1 MLDSVNENYVSRLQ
15 ELVSAVSS
23 PIEKWDSFQDPSL
36 GIPLKAKKLAYS
48 IRKLSE
54 MLSSLDILRFRE
66 QPFVKQSRDLTDSRA
81 GTFDEEKCAER
92 AMTILCEGF
101 AQVQNRLD
109 LGLEPFVY
117 GSPTIVVIER
127 DSTTREGITFPNTRI
142 SLNERLGRIAT
153 VLNNIPS

>member
-1 MLDSVNENYVSRLQ
+1 
-15 ELVSAVSS
+15 
-23 PIEKWDSFQDPSL
+23 
-36 GIPLKAKKLAYS
+36 
-48 IRKLSE
+48 
-54 MLSSLDILRFRE
+54 
-66 QPFVKQSRDLTDSRA
+66 
-81 GTFDEEKCAER
+81 
-92 AMTILCEGF
+92 MTILCEGF